1 MPRFSIFT
9 APLFALISPDFY
21 RDVGRNWRGKA
32 FLYLLFLE
40 LLVWIPVTAVWFT
53 GIHKFIADEADKFTQ
68 QIPPVSIRNGVVD
81 VKAEQPVY
89 IRAGDPPQDIAIL
102 DTTGKVT
109 SLEGTKAQFLLTKN
123 SLVSKKNEFQT
134 QTIDLK
140 EVEEFDIDGPT
151 VRRWIDV
158 GADWLPFLFYPFIV
172 VISFILRI
180 ILALIYSLIGL
191 IINSVTGAQLS
202 YGGILAI
209 CIVSLTPPIL
219 LKTLLELTKTELPG
233 AWFIGFTLA
242 IGYIALAINA
252 NRSEAQEVSLPRG
265 EL

>member
-9 APLFALISPDFY
+9 APLFALISPDFF
-21 RDVGRNWRGKA
+21 RDVGHNWRGKA

-40 LLVWIPVTAVWFT
+40 LLVWIPGMVVMWT
-53 GIHKFIADEADKFTQ
+53 GLHKFVADEADKFTQ

-134 QTIDLK
+134 QTVDLK
-140 EVEEFDIDGPT
+140 DVTEFDIDGPI
-151 VRRWIDV
+151 VRQWIDV
-158 GADWLPFLFYPFIV
+158 AAAWAPFVMYPLMV
-172 VISFILRI
+172 VICFIGRI
-180 ILALIYSLIGL
+180 FMGLFYSLIGL
-191 IINSVTGAQLS
+191 IINSVTGARLG

-209 CIVSLTPPIL
+209 SLVSLTPPIL
-219 LKTLLELTKTELPG
+219 LATLLELTKIELPYAG
-233 AWFIGFTLA
+233 FIGFTLA

-252 NRSEAQEVSLPRG
+252 NRSEAQEVSLPQG